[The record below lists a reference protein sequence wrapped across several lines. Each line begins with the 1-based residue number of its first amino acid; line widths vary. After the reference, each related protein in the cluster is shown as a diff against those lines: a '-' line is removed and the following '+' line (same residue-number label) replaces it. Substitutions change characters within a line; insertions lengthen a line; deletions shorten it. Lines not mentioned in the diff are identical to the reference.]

1 MRRYFLRVYIGI
13 AIVFFIGAFATLFMV
28 NRQFDS
34 LRQAGFKER
43 LMGEISMMNQA
54 LEGLSD
60 REQRTQQIREWS
72 DRPHIQIKPFS
83 ALSVS
88 PGDLARIKAG
98 EAVALSVP
106 GRPLA
111 IYNAI
116 SATEVL
122 ILSRPPRPEGFLD
135 VGILHPPDTFF
146 LGLLMIILLLIGVAI
161 YMLIRPLEQRI
172 YALTEVA
179 ERFGRG
185 ELASRVQ
192 LVNQDG
198 IANLVHTFNDM
209 AERIETLIEGQKE
222 LLQAVSHELRTPLA
236 RLFFVID
243 EAQEA
248 DTSEEK
254 NVHLM
259 RIQRSLNELNDL
271 VEELLTYARLDK
283 EAEEPNFEPINI
295 YAMMWEMPDLVME
308 LRQDISVEVQC
319 EQIKVRAERRY
330 FKRALQNLVT
340 NAVRHAKTG
349 VWISGEVEGNVVHVV
364 VEDDGQGIPEDQ
376 RGKVFEPF
384 TRLDESRNTKYGGTG
399 LGLAIVKR
407 IMDLHQGTVNV
418 DKSPHGGA
426 RFTLSFAMQGARS
439 LVETKL

>member
-1 MRRYFLRVYIGI
+1 MRRYFLRIYIGI
-13 AIVFFIGAFATLFMV
+13 AIAFFIGAFATLFMV
-28 NRQFDS
+28 NRQFES
-34 LRQAGFKER
+34 LRREGFEER
-43 LMGEISMMNQA
+43 LIGEISIMSQA
-54 LEGLSD
+54 LEGLSAPEV
-60 REQRTQQIREWS
+60 RAQRIREWS
-72 DRPHIQIKPFS
+72 GRNVKVQPISSLTVSFAHLTRIQSGETVAIYEPDRPMVVYQ
-83 ALSVS
+83 ALS
-88 PGDLARIKAG
+88 K
-98 EAVALSVP
+98 
-106 GRPLA
+106 
-111 IYNAI
+111 
-116 SATEVL
+116 TEVL
-122 ILSRPPRPEGFLD
+122 VLSRPSRPDVFFNVGFLR
-135 VGILHPPDTFF
+135 PPDTFF
-146 LGLLMIILLLIGVAI
+146 LGLLMIILLLIGLAI

-198 IANLVHTFNDM
+198 IANLVHTFNNM
-209 AERIETLIEGQKE
+209 AERIETLVDGQQE
-222 LLQAVSHELRTPLA
+222 LLQAVSHEFRTPLA

-248 DTSEEK
+248 DTPEEK
-254 NVHLM
+254 NVHIM
-259 RIQRSLNELNDL
+259 RIQRSLNDLNDL

-283 EAEEPNFEPINI
+283 EAEEPDFEPINI

-308 LRQDISVEVQC
+308 LRQDISVEVLC

-340 NAVRHAKTG
+340 NAVRYTKTG
-349 VWISGEVEGNVVHVV
+349 VWISAHVEGNVVHVM
-364 VEDDGQGIPEDQ
+364 VEDDGPGIPADQ
-376 RGKVFEPF
+376 REKVFEPF
-384 TRLDESRNTKYGGTG
+384 ARLDKSRNTKYGGTG

-407 IMDLHQGTVNV
+407 IMDVHQGTVRI
-418 DKSPHGGA
+418 DESPHGGA